1 MKRLIIVTGLILVM
15 LLVPVSCAKAP
26 PVPAPAPS
34 PPAPSTMPPPPV
46 PATKG
51 VLIEMHTKTTMAGV
65 ARHLTISVDGSIVF
79 IEERGL
85 RHPTKENPPTRTT
98 RTGQLTEAE
107 LSNLLKLVDACLF
120 DREGKRDARTEII
133 DTDAISELTV
143 HYQKRTRIITANYQP
158 LYHLSHPEIPELSD
172 VHETVRKLYREL
184 RYIIDS
190 RTTQTA
196 EEPIPQTNGGET
208 HTPIPAR
215 EVPGSSVDPEAPD
228 ALMPAP
234 GLGPKYRANIITP
247 ENPWPPIEISE
258 AHLGSGSDNV
268 SILFREYI
276 KTAAGESRNNIIR
289 ATTSGKDIN
298 SLILYADDV
307 PVGIKLTVGSEW
319 SGPLST
325 SRSLLLVIEISPNVA
340 PGQYPLE
347 IGLEID
353 GKDYGTVP
361 CTIKV
366 LESVSAGTPSE
377 PKEPYPCNHGI
388 TSTRAT
394 PEPGDNIYRS
404 SSLMIR
410 LTMDD
415 LIEKSDVVVIGKVV
429 DIFPARRVDIDG
441 SSRDWIITTD
451 AVIEVER
458 YLYGQSRSP
467 YIAVM
472 VQGGRV
478 EQTFVWVEDQPEFN
492 LGEEVA
498 LFLNHPQLE
507 ITPPQG
513 FEAADYYMV
522 TGSMQGKFSY
532 KDGYMVNLEGESFTV
547 SEIER
552 KIDLVHGGK

>member
-1 MKRLIIVTGLILVM
+1 MKKKLIITGLLLVM

-46 PATKG
+46 PATEG

-196 EEPIPQTNGGET
+196 EEEITTAEVDQVLDIRVEPSPGTSLTKGIILDQAIVEVGSLDK
-208 HTPIPAR
+208 PAF
-215 EVPGSSVDPEAPD
+215 
-228 ALMPAP
+228 
-234 GLGPKYRANIITP
+234 
-247 ENPWPPIEISE
+247 NPWNDRHYYVGDRCLLVLGDMRNDTDEDLYVDLWAEGFDSGERQVAWSIS
-258 AHLGSGSDNV
+258 SGTMVGHVQLDMPQQS
-268 SILFREYI
+268 
-276 KTAAGESRNNIIR
+276 
-289 ATTSGKDIN
+289 IN
-298 SLILYADDV
+298 SFEILLNWAEDVQLIKIIAHSYDRMI
-307 PVGIKLTVGSEW
+307 P
-319 SGPLST
+319 
-325 SRSLLLVIEISPNVA
+325 SPPPPA
-340 PGQYPLE
+340 SSPGYP
-347 IGLEID
+347 D
-353 GKDYGTVP
+353 
-361 CTIKV
+361 
-366 LESVSAGTPSE
+366 
-377 PKEPYPCNHGI
+377 HGI
-388 TSTRAT
+388 TTTRAT
-394 PEPGDNIYRS
+394 PEPGDNFTS
-404 SSLMIR
+404 SSALMIP
-410 LTMDD
+410 LTVDD
-415 LIEKSDVVVIGKVV
+415 LIEKSDVIAIGKVV
-429 DIFPARRVDIDG
+429 DIFPSRKVDWEPMDINTDVVEPW
-441 SSRDWIITTD
+441 DMITD
-451 AVIEVER
+451 VVIEVER
-458 YLYGQSRSP
+458 YLYGQPRSS

-472 VQGGRV
+472 VRGGRV
-478 EQTFVWVEDQPEFN
+478 GETVMWVEDEPVFN

-498 LFLNHPQLE
+498 LFLHRLQSE
-507 ITPPQG
+507 ITPPDG
-513 FEAADYYMV
+513 FDRAEYYRV
-522 TGSMQGKFSY
+522 TGSMQGKLGY
-532 KDGYMVNLEGESFTV
+532 KDGNMINLKGDSFTV
-547 SEIER
+547 SEVEQRIAS
-552 KIDLVHGGK
+552 IHGAE